1 VACCQALTEAPHDNE
16 GQAPV
21 AEVRHVVLQRL
32 DVAAGKGGQQRAKRS
47 DGYHACA
54 VMDDGLAHPSSIALD
69 SQLRSWAGQQADK
82 RREESH
88 MPRWER
94 A

>member
-1 VACCQALTEAPHDNE
+1 
-16 GQAPV
+16 
-21 AEVRHVVLQRL
+21 
-32 DVAAGKGGQQRAKRS
+32 
-47 DGYHACA
+47 
-54 VMDDGLAHPSSIALD
+54 MDDGLAHPSSIALD